1 VDTELLAIE
10 QWTFRLI
17 GFGAVIDLPHK
28 DISELRHMRDIV
40 QSGSGPITPE
50 LITQLRPDMAAVMDN
65 SNKFGGLVSEVV
77 GLIKVTVITLNL
89 VGLSMQ
95 CVTFLLI
102 RHATISASDLASP
115 VQVHSRDE
123 IGQLMQALSDMKDSL
138 AKVVSSVQQVSQL
151 ISQVNHSLSEQ
162 ATSIRQ
168 IDQAIGQLD
177 QTTQQNAALVSTV
190 GQFRLRA

>member
-1 VDTELLAIE
+1 
-10 QWTFRLI
+10 
-17 GFGAVIDLPHK
+17 
-28 DISELRHMRDIV
+28 M
-40 QSGSGPITPE
+40 
-50 LITQLRPDMAAVMDN
+50 
-65 SNKFGGLVSEVV
+65 

-151 ISQVNHSLSEQ
+151 ISQVNLSLSEQ
-162 ATSIRQ
+162 ATGIRQ
-168 IDQAIGQLD
+168 IDQAMGQLD
-177 QTTQQNAALVSTV
+177 QTTQQNAALAEESAAAVDSVRQETTALVSTV